1 MSETAVDVA
10 AGVLVRGDGQ
20 VLLAQR
26 PANKVYGGFWE
37 FPGGKVE
44 PGETARAALDRELCE
59 ELGIRVISAYPWLT
73 QIFTY
78 PHATVRIFFHRVT
91 AWQGSMTALEHQAL
105 QWQMPSNMTLAPM
118 LPANTPLLRAL
129 ELAPEYAI
137 SNISE
142 IGEQAFLDMLDQRLS
157 RGLRLI
163 QLRDEAATRN
173 ALRALGRKMMP
184 MCRMHGARLLV
195 EGDIQVAQEIGAD
208 GLHLSSNQLD
218 TLDERPHFSWVGASC
233 HGEGDLAKA
242 ARLALDFVTLGP
254 VVDTFPGHSEALMG
268 WGEFS
273 RLIAAYPLPVFA
285 SGGLGRDHIETAWTY
300 GAHGIAT
307 RRAAWREIN

>member
-10 AGVLVRGDGQ
+10 AGVLVRDDGQ

-26 PANKVYGGFWE
+26 PAHKVYGGYWE

-59 ELGIRVISAYPWLT
+59 ELGIRVIAAYPWLT

-137 SNISE
+137 SNTSE
-142 IGEQAFLDMLDQRLS
+142 IGEQAFLDLLDRRLS
-157 RGLRLI
+157 GGLRLI
-163 QLRDEAATRN
+163 QLRGESATRN
-173 ALRALGRKMMP
+173 ALRALGFKIIP
-184 MCRMHGARLLV
+184 MCRLHGARLLV
-195 EGDIQVAQEIGAD
+195 EGDIHVAQEIGAD
-208 GLHLSSNQLD
+208 GVHLSSNQLD
-218 TLDERPHFSWVGASC
+218 TLDERPHFSWVGATC
-233 HGEGDLAKA
+233 HDEGDLAKA
-242 ARLALDFVTLGP
+242 VRLALDFVTLGP
-254 VVDTFPGHSEALMG
+254 VVDTLPGYSEPPMG
-268 WGEFS
+268 WGEFA

-285 SGGLGRDHIETAWTY
+285 CGGLGYADIETAWSH

-307 RRAAWREIN
+307 CRAK